1 MSIFK
6 KDKLQ
11 ILGFQ
16 GYGTSNK
23 LYVRGRALEDEAI
36 DLQEKGFFRLLQ
48 NTWKRFETDE
58 IKHTAIMVT
67 LPDAATYIAT
77 TDKDGYFLIKE
88 AVGQLATMA
97 NAEGWVNLELS
108 YLDANLKKEVLR
120 QNRFPSEMLIPNSA
134 ANYGVI
140 SDIDDTILHT
150 GVVSSLKW
158 RVLVNTVFKR
168 ATKRFAIEGTASFYH
183 MLHRGK
189 TGIAANPIFYV
200 SHSPWNLYRYLE
212 LFLKTN
218 GFPKGPILLR
228 SMASF
233 RAKNRKSPAPQKQHE
248 IVNILEMYPE
258 LSFVL
263 IGDSGEKDGAI
274 YIEIAKRYPN
284 QVKAIYL
291 RSVKD
296 KKRMARVT
304 KLFTDFKQVPFLLVT
319 ETKDAIIHA
328 QEHGFIKVD

>member
-1 MSIFK
+1 MGIFK

-16 GYGTSNK
+16 GYGKPNK
-23 LYVRGRALEDEAI
+23 LYVRGRALEDEEI
-36 DLQEKGFFRLLQ
+36 DLQEKGFFKLIQ

-58 IKHTAIMVT
+58 IKHTSITVI
-67 LPDAATYIAT
+67 LPNASSYTAT
-77 TDKDGYFLIKE
+77 TDKDGYFLVEEEVK
-88 AVGQLATMA
+88 QLDEMA
-97 NAEGWVNLELS
+97 NTEGWVNLELS
-108 YLDANLKKEVLR
+108 YTDTNLKREILH
-120 QNRFPSEMLIPNSA
+120 QNRFPTEMLIPSNTA
-134 ANYGVI
+134 KFGVI

-168 ATKRFAIEGTASFYH
+168 ATKRAALEGTASFYH
-183 MLHRGK
+183 RLHLGK
-189 TGIAANPIFYV
+189 SGTAANPIFYV

-218 GFPKGPILLR
+218 DFPKGPILLR

-233 RAKNRKSPAPQKQHE
+233 RARNRKSAAPQKQHE
-248 IVNILEMYPE
+248 IVNILETYRE
-258 LSFVL
+258 LPFVL
-263 IGDSGEKDGAI
+263 IGDSGEKDGDI

-291 RSVKD
+291 RSVND
-296 KKRMARVT
+296 TKRIERVT
-304 KLFTDFKQVPFLLVT
+304 SLFKEFKEVPFLLVKET
-319 ETKDAIIHA
+319 EDAVIHA
-328 QEHGFIKVD
+328 QKHGFIKAD